1 MKWVQVL
8 LLVFY
13 FNTVT
18 KAEEDASLVGDVR
31 IPSIYEEENS
41 NEATDV
47 KIQTSNS
54 VIQPTFV
61 TQLAQDTVINDET
74 TPILTEDS
82 IDEDIKDIRPIV
94 MLPWGWKRILVW
106 SLLGLIV
113 IFVIGYIIYRH
124 RTHRIRKSL
133 VPLDPYAQALGGIE
147 NARKYIQEKS
157 PKTFA
162 NLLTDAVRQY
172 LSLVFHLPAPECTT
186 EEVLERIREISYFD
200 SNLQVCIENFL
211 KQCDIAKFTQRPL
224 EHESRNA
231 LYTEAKQI
239 VNYAEKLHQS
249 QQQSSAEGST

>member
-8 LLVFY
+8 LLILY
-13 FNTVT
+13 FNTIT
-18 KAEEDASLVGDVR
+18 KAEEDASVVNER
-31 IPSIYEEENS
+31 TPSIYEEENS

-47 KIQTSNS
+47 EIQTNNF
-54 VIQPTFV
+54 VVQPTFV
-61 TQLAQDTVINDET
+61 TRSAQDTAVNDET
-74 TPILTEDS
+74 TPILADDS
-82 IDEDIKDIRPIV
+82 TDNDIKDIRPIV
-94 MLPWGWKRILVW
+94 ALPRDWKSILIW
-106 SLLGLIV
+106 ILLGLMV
-113 IFVIGYIIYRH
+113 AFVMIYIIYKR
-124 RTHRIRKSL
+124 RTHRIKKSL
-133 VPLDPYAQALGGIE
+133 VPIDPYAQALGGIE
-147 NARKYIQEKS
+147 NARKYIQGKS

-200 SNLQVCIENFL
+200 SNLQMCIENFL

-249 QQQSSAEGST
+249 QQQSSTEGFA

>member
-8 LLVFY
+8 LLIFY
-13 FNTVT
+13 FNTIT
-18 KAEEDASLVGDVR
+18 KAEEGASVVNER
-31 IPSIYEEENS
+31 TPSIYEEEGS

-47 KIQTSNS
+47 KIQTSDS
-54 VIQPTFV
+54 VVQPTFV
-61 TQLAQDTVINDET
+61 TQSAQDVVVNDET
-74 TPILTEDS
+74 TPILAEDS
-82 IDEDIKDIRPIV
+82 IDNDIKDIRPTV
-94 MLPWGWKRILVW
+94 TLPHGWKNILIW

-113 IFVIGYIIYRH
+113 IVFMIYLIYKR
-124 RTHRIRKSL
+124 RARRIKKSL
-133 VPLDPYAQALGGIE
+133 VPIDPYAQALGGIE

-200 SNLQVCIENFL
+200 SNLQMCIENFL

-239 VNYAEKLHQS
+239 VNCAEKLHQS
-249 QQQSSAEGST
+249 QQQSSIEDSA

>member
-8 LLVFY
+8 LLILY

-18 KAEEDASLVGDVR
+18 KVDEGASVMNERTPSIHEEED
-31 IPSIYEEENS
+31 S
-41 NEATDV
+41 NEATTV
-47 KIQTSNS
+47 KIQEDDS

-61 TQLAQDTVINDET
+61 TQSSRDAVANDET
-74 TPILTEDS
+74 TPILAEDS
-82 IDEDIKDIRPIV
+82 IDEDIQDIRPV
-94 MLPWGWKRILVW
+94 VTLPWGWKSILIW
-106 SLLGLIV
+106 SLLGLMIV
-113 IFVIGYIIYRH
+113 FVMIYVIYRR

-133 VPLDPYAQALGGIE
+133 VPMDPYAQALGGIE

-200 SNLQVCIENFL
+200 SNLQMCIENFL

-249 QQQSSAEGST
+249 RQQSSTESSA

>member
-8 LLVFY
+8 LLIFY
-13 FNTVT
+13 FNTIT
-18 KAEEDASLVGDVR
+18 KAEEGTSLVEDVR
-31 IPSIYEEENS
+31 TLATYEEEDS

-47 KIQTSNS
+47 KIQTSDS
-54 VIQPTFV
+54 VVQPTFV
-61 TQLAQDTVINDET
+61 TQSAQDAVVNDET
-74 TPILTEDS
+74 TPILAEDS
-82 IDEDIKDIRPIV
+82 IEDDIKDIRPV
-94 MLPWGWKRILVW
+94 VTLPWGWKSILVW
-106 SLLGLIV
+106 SLLGLILV
-113 IFVIGYIIYRH
+113 FVLIYIIYRR
-124 RTHRIRKSL
+124 RTHRIKKSL
-133 VPLDPYAQALGGIE
+133 VPIDPYAQALGGIE

-200 SNLQVCIENFL
+200 SNLQTCIENFL

-239 VNYAEKLHQS
+239 VNCAEKLHQS
-249 QQQSSAEGST
+249 QQQSSIEDSA